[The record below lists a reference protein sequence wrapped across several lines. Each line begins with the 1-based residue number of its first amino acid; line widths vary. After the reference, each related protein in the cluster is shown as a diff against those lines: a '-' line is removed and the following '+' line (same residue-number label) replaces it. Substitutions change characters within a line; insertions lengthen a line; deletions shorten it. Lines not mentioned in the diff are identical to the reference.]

1 MSENASAK
9 PKREQKRRRR
19 SENLPLCRLQQIRE
33 AQRKSVVQLSEESG
47 VHRNLIFRIEDG
59 RVEGSTSNHLKLIKA
74 LGVSADEYF
83 GFISPKSVSEDK
95 PEIVESKKGY
105 TVELF
110 PTLEGNAKRI
120 QQSSGETISLKR
132 YLDPQKPVFFYV
144 AQGEIK
150 FQRNQELYQE
160 GPGAALSF
168 PRASNITIKNIS
180 SLGGILL
187 SFQC

>member
-1 MSENASAK
+1 MSQDAPMK
-9 PKREQKRRRR
+9 KQRKQRKRPED
-19 SENLPLCRLQQIRE
+19 LPLCRLEQIRE
-33 AQRKSVVQLSEESG
+33 AQRKSIVQLSEESG
-47 VHRNLIFRIEDG
+47 VHRNLIARIEDG
-59 RVEGSTSNHLKLIKA
+59 AQEGSTSNHLKLIKA

-83 GFISPKSVSEDK
+83 GFISAKSVSEDT
-95 PEIVESKKGY
+95 PEIVDSRKGF

-110 PTLEGNAKRI
+110 PTVAGNAKRI
-120 QQSSGETISLKR
+120 QLSSGETIPLKR

-150 FQRNQELYQE
+150 FQRNQEIYEQ

-168 PRASNITIKNIS
+168 PRASNITVKNIS

-187 SFQC
+187 AFQC

>member
-1 MSENASAK
+1 MSANAPFK
-9 PKREQKRRRR
+9 KEQKRRKK
-19 SENLPLCRLQQIRE
+19 SEDLPLCRLEQIRE
-33 AQRKSVVQLSEESG
+33 AQGKSVVQLSEDSG
-47 VHRNLIFRIEDG
+47 VHRNLIARIEG
-59 RVEGSTSNHLKLIKA
+59 GLQEGSASNHLKLIKA

-83 GFISPKSVSEDK
+83 GFISSKTVSEDT
-95 PEIVESKKGY
+95 PEILDSRKGF

-110 PTLEGNAKRI
+110 PTVAGNAKRI
-120 QQSSGETISLKR
+120 QISSGETVQLKR

-150 FQRNQELYQE
+150 FQRNTEIYEQ

-168 PRASNITIKNIS
+168 PRANNLAIKNIS

-187 SFQC
+187 AFQC